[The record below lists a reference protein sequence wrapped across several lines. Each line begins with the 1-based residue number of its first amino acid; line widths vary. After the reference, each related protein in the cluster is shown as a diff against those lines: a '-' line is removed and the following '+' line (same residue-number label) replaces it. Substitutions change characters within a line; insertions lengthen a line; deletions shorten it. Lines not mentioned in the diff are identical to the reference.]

1 MRTGFLR
8 RETIPT
14 VVAVALVGVAA
25 CLAAPRNPLTE
36 DEISALAVPRASKPP
51 VIDGKIDPV
60 EWREAVAASGL
71 VALADNTLIPR
82 PTTYFVAWDPK
93 HLYLACR
100 TYLKPGYKPF
110 IRDGRSPGMAFVFD
124 DGLEMIFKPMGK
136 NLSAEH
142 SNTAYKLFMNCLGN
156 LGDMTRL
163 DLGQQLKDWEP
174 KFQVAVRIAEPGSAP
189 NGGSWWEL
197 EVSTSPEDFQL
208 TGDHQVGDEW
218 RVMFGFNHIPIFM
231 QTRIPCVGP
240 YFEASGYTRLKLME
254 NVPAAQF
261 TMDSLSNLASDGTAH
276 LKVRACSPVGKP
288 SKVVVHADVAGKIV
302 KDETLAIP
310 AGEERTFALNEKLP
324 ADLKEG
330 KLQLKVTEG
339 QTCLLNYVA
348 YFSVGKFSHVLAPVK
363 PRDPNKFALRATFN
377 PVRRLLLVKG
387 DTYDLPDP
395 DAARSLSYVVKAEE
409 DGSVAAQG
417 EITQL
422 IDWYFEEVVSLPE
435 IRPGKY
441 TVEAALGLAGGKSL
455 GPVTSEFEKKD
466 EAEAYPEWWGKGYGD
481 VERVLPPFAA
491 MACKGQTVT
500 CWGREYTL
508 NALGLPE
515 AISSQSAP
523 VLASPARVVAVVDG
537 AEIAMPLGEPSI
549 TEAKDW
555 RVRFKG
561 AATGGGLEL
570 SAEGWVEQDGL
581 VYVDLTY
588 GPDAGKTLRIDALRI
603 EYPLAEADADCLL
616 CIGPGGNFSSK
627 TTMLL
632 PKDKQGRLWSTLNT
646 GRPGSQMTVGSF
658 YPTVWVGN
666 ERRGFLWWG
675 DSDQGWFP
683 DDAVPAHEAVRTGNA
698 VVLRNNLIGKPVR
711 LDGKRTVSFSYMAT
725 PFKPFTKGWRM
736 VAATED
742 GTFIVPHRGV
752 REDSQTGKMI
762 NPGGHQNNII
772 HPESRDPEEW
782 GALWKQQK
790 TEGFGNFSTSA
801 DAFVQRYL
809 PFDPYAARNTVG
821 WCHMSFTLSGY
832 GPITLEPG
840 LFGYFGS
847 EWQSGGHR
855 PWNPTCTD
863 YAMYLFHRAF
873 SEGGVVS
880 TYWDITFPTLW
891 KDLLTG
897 CCYRLPDG
905 RIQRGYNGW
914 NQRRFFMRLHAV
926 SHDNGLLP
934 NCNGSH
940 STHAYVTVAMP
951 WLDGVLDGE
960 RTWNLDVTDN
970 DWVDYYPIDRMR
982 AMSVP
987 HNWGTPICWM
997 GNLVSADV
1005 AKGAPVKAGQTEW
1018 VWMHDSW
1025 CNPYL
1030 RAQNYDRTYPDTS
1043 RMPRSVLDWGLNQE
1057 GVVYHPYWRNP
1068 FVRSEDPDILISLW
1082 QIPGSGTGGKSDRV
1096 LLGIF
1101 NYDRAKA
1108 KAVSLKVDLDKL
1120 GLVPELKWQEFIGV
1134 RDLFRRDA
1142 GKLTDREAAASS
1154 AKLDFYGRI
1163 LSISKLPP
1171 HTMRLVGIRR
1181 Y

>member
-1 MRTGFLR
+1 MRNGVLHCR
-8 RETIPT
+8 TICLS
-14 VVAVALVGVAA
+14 VLVAVTGAVV
-25 CLAAPRNPLTE
+25 CSAAPRNQLTE
-36 DEISALAVPRASKPP
+36 EEISALAVPRTSKAPT
-51 VIDGKIDPV
+51 VDGTIDPV
-60 EWREAVAASGL
+60 EWREAAAVSG
-71 VALADNTLIPR
+71 VVTLADNALIPR
-82 PTTYFVAWDPK
+82 PTTFFVTWDPE

-100 TYLKPGYKPF
+100 TYLKPGYKPH
-110 IRDGRSPGMAFVFD
+110 IRDGRSPGLAFVFD
-124 DGLEMIFKPMGK
+124 DGLEMVFKPMGK
-136 NLSAEH
+136 NLSAAH
-142 SNTAYKLFMNCLGN
+142 SNTAYKLFVNCLGN

-174 KFQVAVRIAEPGSAP
+174 RFEVAVRITEPGSAP
-189 NGGSWWEL
+189 DGGSWWEL
-197 EVSTSPEDFQL
+197 EAGTSPEDFQL

-218 RVMFGFNHIPIFM
+218 RVMFAFNHIPIFM

-254 NVPAAQF
+254 NIPAAQF
-261 TMDSLSNLASDGTAH
+261 TMDSLSNLATDGTAH
-276 LKVRACSPVGKP
+276 LKVKVRNPTGKP
-288 SKVVVHADVAGKIV
+288 TQVTVHADVAGKV
-302 KDETLAIP
+302 VRDEALAVP
-310 AGEERTFALNEKLP
+310 PGEERSLDLDEKLP
-324 ADLKEG
+324 AEVKDG
-330 KLQLKVTEG
+330 KLQLRVSAGKTR
-339 QTCLLNYVA
+339 LLNYVA
-348 YFSVGKFSHVLAPVK
+348 YFKVGKGSHVLAPVK
-363 PRDPNKFALRATFN
+363 PRDPNKFAFRTTFN

-395 DAARSLSYVVKAEE
+395 KAARSLSYIVKAEE
-409 DGSVAAQG
+409 DGSVAAKG
-417 EITQL
+417 EIAQL
-422 IDWYFEEVVSLPE
+422 IDWYFEEVVSLPK
-435 IRPGKY
+435 IKPGKY
-441 TVEAALGLAGGKSL
+441 TVEAALQLADGKAL
-455 GPVTSEFEKKD
+455 GPMTGQFEKKD
-466 EAEAYPEWWGKGYGD
+466 EARAYPEWWGKDYGNL
-481 VERVLPPFAA
+481 ERVLPPFTA
-491 MACKGQTVT
+491 MACKGATVT
-500 CWGREYTL
+500 CWGREVTL
-508 NALGLPE
+508 DAMGLPS
-515 AISSQSAP
+515 ALRSQGAP
-523 VLASPARVVAVVDG
+523 VLAAPARIAAVVDG
-537 AEIAMPLGEPSI
+537 KDIVIPIGEPTI
-549 TEAKDW
+549 TDSKDW
-555 RVRFKG
+555 RVRFQGTAKG
-561 AATGGGLEL
+561 AGLEL
-570 SAEGWVEQDGL
+570 SAQGWIEQDGL

-588 GPDAGKTLRIDALRI
+588 GPEGKRPIPIDALRI

-632 PKDKQGRLWSTLNT
+632 PKDKLGRLWSTLNT

-658 YPTVWVGN
+658 YPTVWIGN
-666 ERRGFLWWG
+666 DRRGFLWWG
-675 DSDQGWFP
+675 DSDKGWFP
-683 DDAVPAHEAVRTGNA
+683 DDAVPAHEAVRTGNT
-698 VVLRNNLIGKPVR
+698 VVLRNNLIGKPVS

-742 GTFIVPHRGV
+742 GTFIVPHRGM
-752 REDSQTGKMI
+752 RKDSQTGKML
-762 NPGGHQNNII
+762 NPGGRQNNII
-772 HPESRDPEEW
+772 HPESSYPEEW
-782 GALWKQQK
+782 GALWEQQK
-790 TEGFGNFSTSA
+790 TQGFGRYSTSA
-801 DAFVQRYL
+801 DAYVKRWL
-809 PFDPYAARNTVG
+809 PFDPYQARNTVG

-840 LFGYFGS
+840 LFRYFGS
-847 EWQSGGHR
+847 EWQSAGAR
-855 PWNPTCTD
+855 PWNPSCID

-905 RIQRGYNGW
+905 RVQRGYNGW
-914 NQRRFFMRLHAV
+914 NQRRFFMRLHAA
-926 SHDNGLLP
+926 SHDHGLLP

-970 DWVDYYPIDRMR
+970 DWVDYYPVERMR

-997 GNLVSADV
+997 GNLVAADK

-1025 CNPYL
+1025 RNPYL
-1030 RAQNYDRTYPDTS
+1030 RAHHYDRSYPDTS
-1043 RMPRSVLDWGLNQE
+1043 RMPQTVLDWGLNQE

-1068 FVRSEDPDILISLW
+1068 FVKSDDPDILVSLW
-1082 QIPGSGTGGKSDRV
+1082 QIPGPARDGKSDRV

-1101 NYDRAKA
+1101 NYNRKRTRN
-1108 KAVSLKVDLDKL
+1108 VSLKVDLDQL

-1142 GKLTDREAAASS
+1142 TKVSDREAASTKS
-1154 AKLDFYGRI
+1154 GFDFYGRT
-1163 LSISKLPP
+1163 LSIKKLPP
-1171 HTMRLVGIRR
+1171 HTVRLVGIRR